1 MKMSDEFTLPTAV
14 ESAVIV
20 ADDKY
25 KAQFGGHMTPPS
37 TANTTRS
44 QNKSISHAVN
54 NHDAL
59 VEALKSITKK
69 LNWNGNGS
77 CDYCGNEFPNH
88 KDDCDYI
95 AAINLLN
102 KIKGP

>member
-1 MKMSDEFTLPTAV
+1 MKMSDVFKLP
-14 ESAVIV
+14 IH
-20 ADDKY
+20 DN
-25 KAQFGGHMTPPS
+25 M
-37 TANTTRS
+37 
-44 QNKSISHAVN
+44 KSILPFVKEPYTEIGVIAPTIVAVN

-77 CDYCGNEFPNH
+77 CDYCGSECPNH

-95 AAINLLN
+95 SAINLLD
-102 KIKGP
+102 KIKGA